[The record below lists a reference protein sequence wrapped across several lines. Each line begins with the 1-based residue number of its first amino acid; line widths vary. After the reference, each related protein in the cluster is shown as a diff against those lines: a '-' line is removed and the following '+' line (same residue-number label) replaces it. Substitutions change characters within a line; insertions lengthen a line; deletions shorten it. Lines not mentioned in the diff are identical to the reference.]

1 MLSRIWFSAGFSLR
15 GCSRLKFLALL
26 LFGLANIT
34 PSARAAENALGHFR
48 DCDICSE
55 MVVLPS
61 GNYMMGATKV
71 EFDGQDKYSFM
82 YIDETPRHKESINS
96 FAIAKFNVTRKQFAI
111 FASETGFQGKGCE
124 IFIGK
129 TWISDAS
136 ADWQN
141 PGFRQTDNDPVVCIS
156 WNDAQKYIGWLNSKL
171 HKTTET
177 AYRLPTEAEWEYAAR
192 AGTVTAAYWGNNP
205 RDQCKYEN
213 ARDES
218 ARLLDPAADHASCA
232 DGYIYTAPVGMFKPN
247 PWGLYDMLGNAEQWV
262 EDCVMVGYGG
272 PPNLSSA
279 QDACKSRALRGTSW
293 AGIPF
298 AVRSASRAG
307 MPVNTRESI
316 YGFRLARSIQP

>member
-1 MLSRIWFSAGFSLR
+1 MKINKNCHEITIVGKLLGLVILSLVAI
-15 GCSRLKFLALL
+15 
-26 LFGLANIT
+26 
-34 PSARAAENALGHFR
+34 AAMADGPMTQVGQLDHFR
-48 DCDICSE
+48 DCDGCSE

-61 GNYMMGATKV
+61 GKYMMGATKA
-71 EFDGQDKYSFM
+71 EFEGQDKYSYM
-82 YIDETPRHKESINS
+82 YIDETPRHEEPINS

-111 FASETGFQGKGCE
+111 FARETGFQGKGCE
-124 IFIGK
+124 IFNGK
-129 TWISDAS
+129 AWITDAS
-136 ADWQN
+136 AGWQN
-141 PGFRQTDNDPVVCIS
+141 PGFRQTDNDPVVCVS
-156 WNDAQKYIGWLNSKL
+156 WDDAQKYIGWLNSKL

-192 AGTVTAAYWGNNP
+192 AGTVTAAYWRNNP
-205 RDQCKYEN
+205 QDQCKYEN

-218 ARLLDPAADHASCA
+218 ARFLDPAADHASCT
-232 DGYIYTAPVGMFKPN
+232 DGYIYTAPVGTFKPN

-279 QDACKSRALRGTSW
+279 QDSCKSRALRGTSW

-307 MPVNTRESI
+307 MAVSTRESN